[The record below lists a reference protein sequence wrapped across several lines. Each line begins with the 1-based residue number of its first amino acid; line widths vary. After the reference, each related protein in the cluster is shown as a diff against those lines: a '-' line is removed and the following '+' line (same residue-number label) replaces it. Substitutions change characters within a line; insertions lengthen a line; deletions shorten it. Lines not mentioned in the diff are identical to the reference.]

1 MDSYI
6 PPFPPLSTIQPA
18 NIPDPDATKPEDWDD
33 DTDGDWE
40 PPMIDN
46 PEYKGEWTPKQ
57 IDNPNYQGEWVH
69 PEVDN
74 PDYEA
79 DEFLYKYS
87 DFGFIGFDIW
97 QVIYF

>member
-1 MDSYI
+1 
-6 PPFPPLSTIQPA
+6 
-18 NIPDPDATKPEDWDD
+18 
-33 DTDGDWE
+33 
-40 PPMIDN
+40 MIDN